1 MGWEVEDMLIAQL
14 DGTYH
19 VWLNQTALVKEV
31 TKASGADAVHANHDA
46 HVWVG

>member
-19 VWLNQTALVKEV
+19 VRLNQTALVEE
-31 TKASGADAVHANHDA
+31 GPHAD
-46 HVWVG
+46 